1 MVKVYFHGRPAGQDF
16 WPAENQIGSDLIY
29 LKSFLDYKVGTKE
42 SSVMIIDQI
51 SGNSYYT
58 YLHRRNFF
66 EKGGR
71 PDSYCA
77 ITVCFEKKIC
87 KNTITLY
94 NLLEQAYSLLAKNNI
109 LVQNPKDERFLINSY
124 SEKADIFKRCA
135 DIIEANWSRIDT
147 VDITSNSDTRKT
159 SGTLYSLKEVDSE
172 LFREDAKKTKIII
185 SPDYQPRFTNL
196 EIQNAELKQ
205 QLVQIEQKHAKALEE
220 KEKAHREEIARYNN
234 LLAKKDAT
242 IFDLNNKIKVAEA
255 KIAELEKLIG
265 NSPIAKKWN
274 ELKPEIEKFVGLWT
288 QKFQIKKGDNS
299 TKPTMLSISKIV
311 TYTNTLLLVVILIL
325 SLNKCEASA
334 SVDIPEDDSN
344 PTESVVE
351 NQTTQS
357 QQTET
362 SETEEYTTTENLDN
376 ESVKTYTINIVGYNG
391 SGTLKP
397 QMQYILNLND
407 SGVGYSC
414 EFYFERAPS
423 GTKIEGNRLITGL
436 EGGEIV
442 IYGKGDGFNV
452 EPRTLVIGD
461 VNINKN
467 RTVIKNGK
475 QTIMTD
481 GNRTVITDE
490 NGDVTIDT
498 ELGTGNSSTSS
509 SEQ

>member
-71 PDSYCA
+71 SDSYCA
-77 ITVCFEKKIC
+77 ITVCFEKKSCQNVSI
-87 KNTITLY
+87 LY
-94 NLLEQAYSLLAKNNI
+94 NLLGRVHEALISNNI
-109 LVQNPKDERFLINSY
+109 LSKTLNEEKFLVNSY
-124 SEKADIFKRCA
+124 SEKSDVFIKCVEVIKANLDKL
-135 DIIEANWSRIDT
+135 EAYENIANIDT
-147 VDITSNSDTRKT
+147 RNTP
-159 SGTLYSLKEVDSE
+159 GTIYSLKEVDSE

-205 QLVQIEQKHAKALEE
+205 QLVQIEQKHAKKLEE

-242 IFDLNNKIKVAEA
+242 ISDLNNKIKVAEA

-288 QKFQIKKGDNS
+288 QKFQIKQGGNS
-299 TKPTMLSISKIV
+299 PNPTMPISKIV
-311 TYTNTLLLVVILIL
+311 TYINTLLLVVILIL
-325 SLNKCEASA
+325 SLNKCEAPA
-334 SVDIPEDDSN
+334 SVDIPKNEPN
-344 PTESVVE
+344 LTESVVE
-351 NQTTQS
+351 NQTMQS

-362 SETEEYTTTENLDN
+362 PETEEYNSTENLID
-376 ESVKTYTINIVGYNG
+376 ESVETYRINIVGFNG
-391 SGTLKP
+391 TGNLKP
-397 QMQYILNLND
+397 KMKYTLNL
-407 SGVGYSC
+407 SGVTIPC
-414 EFYFERAPS
+414 EFYLEEAPS
-423 GTKIEGNRLITGL
+423 GTRIEGNKLITGSV
-436 EGGEIV
+436 GGKIV
-442 IYGKGDGFNV
+442 ICGRGGGFYV
-452 EPRTLVIGD
+452 EQRTLSIVTATEQIKTKTKTD
-461 VNINKN
+461 
-467 RTVIKNGK
+467 RT
-475 QTIMTD
+475 
-481 GNRTVITDE
+481 
-490 NGDVTIDT
+490 DT
-498 ELGTGNSSTSS
+498 SGNSVK
-509 SEQ
+509 SEENTAPEVKSES

>member
-16 WPAENQIGSDLIY
+16 WPAENQIGSDFIY
-29 LKSFLDYKVGTKE
+29 LKSFLDYKVGSKE

-51 SGNSYYT
+51 SGNGYYT
-58 YLHRRNFF
+58 YLHRRNFY

-94 NLLEQAYSLLAKNNI
+94 NLLEQVYSLLAKNNI

-135 DIIEANWSRIDT
+135 DIIEANWSKIDT
-147 VDITSNSDTRKT
+147 VDITSNSDTRNT

-185 SPDYQPRFTNL
+185 SPDYQPRFINL

-205 QLVQIEQKHAKALEE
+205 QLVQIEQKHAKKLEE

-242 IFDLNNKIKVAEA
+242 ISDLNNKIKEAEA
-255 KIAELEKLIG
+255 KIAELEKH
-265 NSPIAKKWN
+265 SPIAKKWN

-288 QKFQIKKGDNS
+288 QKFQIKTGDNS

-311 TYTNTLLLVVILIL
+311 TYTNTLLLVVILFLL
-325 SLNKCEASA
+325 SLNKCEAPA
-334 SVDIPEDDSN
+334 SIDIPEDDLN

-351 NQTTQS
+351 NQTKQS

-362 SETEEYTTTENLDN
+362 SETEEYPRTENLDN

-391 SGTLKP
+391 TGKLKP
-397 QMQYILNLND
+397 QMQYTLNLND
-407 SGVGYSC
+407 GGVENNC
-414 EFYFERAPS
+414 EFSLQDAPS
-423 GTKIEGNRLITGL
+423 GTKIQGNTLITGSV
-436 EGGEIV
+436 GGNIV
-442 IYGKGDGFNV
+442 ICGKGDGFNV
-452 EPRTLVIGD
+452 EPRTLVI
-461 VNINKN
+461 K
-467 RTVIKNGK
+467 TTIKEEK
-475 QTIMTD
+475 KE
-481 GNRTVITDE
+481 TDE
-490 NGDVTIDT
+490 KTKASGDNG
-498 ELGTGNSSTSS
+498 S
-509 SEQ
+509 SEGENESSETEKRVNQNKK

>member
-16 WPAENQIGSDLIY
+16 WPAENQIGSDFIY
-29 LKSFLDYKVGTKE
+29 LKSFLDYKVGSKE

-77 ITVCFEKKIC
+77 ITVCIEKKIC
-87 KNTITLY
+87 KSTITLY
-94 NLLEQAYSLLAKNNI
+94 NLLEQAYSLLAKSNI
-109 LVQNPKDERFLINSY
+109 LVQNPNDERFLINSY
-124 SEKADIFKRCA
+124 SEKTDIFKKCA

-147 VDITSNSDTRKT
+147 VDITSNSDTRNT
-159 SGTLYSLKEVDSE
+159 SGTIYSLKEVDSE

-205 QLVQIEQKHAKALEE
+205 QLVQIEQKHAKKLEE
-220 KEKAHREEIARYNN
+220 KEKAHREEIARHNN

-242 IFDLNNKIKVAEA
+242 ISDLNNKIKVAEA

-265 NSPIAKKWN
+265 NSLIAKKWN

-311 TYTNTLLLVVILIL
+311 TYINTLLLFGILIL
-325 SLNKCEASA
+325 SLNKCEAPA
-334 SVDIPEDDSN
+334 SVDIPEDDPN
-344 PTESVVE
+344 PTELVVE
-351 NQTTQS
+351 NQTKQS

-362 SETEEYTTTENLDN
+362 LETEENTTTENLYN
-376 ESVKTYTINIVGYNG
+376 ESVNTYKINIGGYNG
-391 SGTLKP
+391 KGGLKP
-397 QMQYILNLND
+397 QMQYTLNLND
-407 SGVGYSC
+407 GGVENNC
-414 EFYFERAPS
+414 EFYLEEAPS
-423 GTKIEGNRLITGL
+423 GTRIEGNKLITGSV
-436 EGGEIV
+436 GGKIV
-442 IYGKGDGFNV
+442 ICGRGGGFYV
-452 EPRTLVIGD
+452 EQRTLSIVTATEQIKTKTKTD
-461 VNINKN
+461 
-467 RTVIKNGK
+467 RT
-475 QTIMTD
+475 
-481 GNRTVITDE
+481 
-490 NGDVTIDT
+490 DT
-498 ELGTGNSSTSS
+498 SGNSVK
-509 SEQ
+509 SEENTAPEVKSES